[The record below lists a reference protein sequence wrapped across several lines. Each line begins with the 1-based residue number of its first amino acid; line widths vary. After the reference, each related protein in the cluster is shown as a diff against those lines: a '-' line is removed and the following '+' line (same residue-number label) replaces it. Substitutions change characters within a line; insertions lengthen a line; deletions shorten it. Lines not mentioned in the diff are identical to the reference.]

1 MKEKRLLVL
10 GGGESGVG
18 TAILAKQKG
27 YEVFLSDRGNLAD
40 KYRVELEKRQIDFEE
55 GKHSFEKFFE
65 FTEVVKSPGI
75 PDHLEFIQEFIKRSV
90 PVISEIEFA
99 CRYTTSCIVAITGS
113 NGKTTTTNL
122 LYNLLKQANKDV
134 ALVGN
139 VGQSFAWAVAE
150 HPAAYYALELS
161 SFQLDGVYSF
171 KPQVSILLN
180 ISPDHLDRYDYDFD
194 KYADSKLRIAMN
206 QSSGDLFIHNAKD
219 EKTLDRLSGLDDD
232 LSLNAISMDQLDAY
246 STFNWDNIA
255 LQGIHNRFNAA
266 CAIEAVRH
274 LGLSD
279 TEIQK
284 GLSTFVNDPHR
295 MEQFHE
301 FGGMSFINDSKAT
314 NVEAVYYALDALKEP
329 AIWIAGGVDKGNDY
343 GDIEELVLN
352 KVEAI
357 ICLGIDNSPLMN
369 YFGEK
374 KKRIASVDNLEAMVD
389 KIKEWGSPGRTV
401 ILSPACASFDLFN
414 NYMHRGDQFKEII
427 RKQFS

>member
-1 MKEKRLLVL
+1 
-10 GGGESGVG
+10 
-18 TAILAKQKG
+18 
-27 YEVFLSDRGNLAD
+27 
-40 KYRVELEKRQIDFEE
+40 
-55 GKHSFEKFFE
+55 
-65 FTEVVKSPGI
+65 
-75 PDHLEFIQEFIKRSV
+75 
-90 PVISEIEFA
+90 
-99 CRYTTSCIVAITGS
+99 
-113 NGKTTTTNL
+113 
-122 LYNLLKQANKDV
+122 
-134 ALVGN
+134 
-139 VGQSFAWAVAE
+139 
-150 HPAAYYALELS
+150 
-161 SFQLDGVYSF
+161 
-171 KPQVSILLN
+171 
-180 ISPDHLDRYDYDFD
+180 
-194 KYADSKLRIAMN
+194 
-206 QSSGDLFIHNAKD
+206 
-219 EKTLDRLSGLDDD
+219 
-232 LSLNAISMDQLDAY
+232 
-246 STFNWDNIA
+246 
-255 LQGIHNRFNAA
+255 
-266 CAIEAVRH
+266 
-274 LGLSD
+274 
-279 TEIQK
+279 
-284 GLSTFVNDPHR
+284 